1 MCKICHLRYHK
12 ACSGIYD
19 TTTSPSTA
27 ARHLN
32 TTHQIYNPEKPA
44 ALAASTTEHT
54 LRSYYKA
61 GGKVPQ
67 DVHNALTGFDV
78 QLFRF
83 KAVTWLVEGNH
94 SLSEFERPEFRAM
107 LEAANPEAVTALW
120 TSHNSVSRYVMRLY
134 NYLQPRVAV
143 ELSNALSKIH
153 ISFDGWTMQGGKR
166 GFLGVVAHF
175 VSSSGE
181 LTDLPIALPQLTG
194 AHTGVRIAEVVDQ
207 TLRQFGVDSAK
218 LGYFVLDNAANNDTA
233 IAVVAEIYDFLPVHR
248 RLRCGPHTL
257 NLIGQTLLWGNNQ
270 QAYDNAP
277 EELSDEVMFM
287 REWRK
292 DGPLGVLLDVINY
305 IKTPQQHE
313 LFINFQHRA
322 NADLSA
328 KDRKILEVV
337 KPVVTR
343 WNSYFSCFER
353 AVTLQSA
360 VNAYCQL
367 HVTNTANA
375 DAYAAASGN
384 KEPDAQRW
392 MRSGGLT
399 AADWQTV
406 NEYLAMLRPLK
417 LATKR
422 LEGRGTYKRF
432 GSLAEVIPVFETIL
446 SSYEERVESYSGVN
460 YDEPGAPEDHIAIN
474 LRAAWAKANEYYIKL
489 DDSPAYYAAT
499 SLHPAYKHYCDNAW
513 RDKPEWLAAA
523 QSAFQTLWGTYKDN
537 PAPPP
542 APAAPQARVNNDLND
557 AIAFMMEPHQGVRV
571 SNDLDEYTRW
581 KLEPW
586 VPSVDNPITYW
597 LSRRRDYPNLTR
609 LALDVLSIPA
619 SSCDCERM
627 FSELGDLLRPKRRKI
642 SSQLLVAIQS
652 VRAWLRA
659 GFGVEGETAE
669 SLLSDEAIDGMYN
682 LGDWHDSEA

>member
-1 MCKICHLRYHK
+1 
-12 ACSGIYD
+12 
-19 TTTSPSTA
+19 
-27 ARHLN
+27 
-32 TTHQIYNPEKPA
+32 
-44 ALAASTTEHT
+44 
-54 LRSYYKA
+54 
-61 GGKVPQ
+61 
-67 DVHNALTGFDV
+67 
-78 QLFRF
+78 
-83 KAVTWLVEGNH
+83 
-94 SLSEFERPEFRAM
+94 
-107 LEAANPEAVTALW
+107 
-120 TSHNSVSRYVMRLY
+120 MR
-134 NYLQPRVAV
+134 
-143 ELSNALSKIH
+143 
-153 ISFDGWTMQGGKR
+153 
-166 GFLGVVAHF
+166 
-175 VSSSGE
+175 
-181 LTDLPIALPQLTG
+181 
-194 AHTGVRIAEVVDQ
+194 
-207 TLRQFGVDSAK
+207 
-218 LGYFVLDNAANNDTA
+218 
-233 IAVVAEIYDFLPVHR
+233 
-248 RLRCGPHTL
+248 
-257 NLIGQTLLWGNNQ
+257 
-270 QAYDNAP
+270 
-277 EELSDEVMFM
+277 FM

-313 LFINFQHRA
+313 LFINFQHHA

-343 WNSYFSCFER
+343 WNSYFSCFEC

-375 DAYAAASGN
+375 EVYAAASGN

-392 MRSGGLT
+392 MRSSGLT

-406 NEYLAMLRPLK
+406 NEYLAMLQLLK
-417 LATKR
+417 LASKR
-422 LEGRGTYKRF
+422 LEGRSTYKRF

-474 LRAAWAKANEYYIKL
+474 LRAAWAKANEYFVKL

-523 QSAFQTLWGTYKDN
+523 QSAFQTLWSTYKDN

-542 APAAPQARVNNDLND
+542 APAASRARASNDLND
-557 AIAFMMEPHQGVRV
+557 AIASMMEPHQGVEA

-597 LSRRRDYPNLTR
+597 LSRRRDYPDLTR

-627 FSELGDLLRPKRRKI
+627 FSELGDLLQPKRRKI

-659 GFGVEGETAE
+659 GFGVEGEATE
-669 SLLSDEAIDGMYN
+669 SLLSDEAIDVMYN
-682 LGDWHDSEA
+682 LGNWHDSEA